1 MGTPVETPSE
11 FVADELGRIVDLAK
25 LRLEQYRLHAAQL
38 APNSRQAIAA
48 KEEVLERERV
58 LLRLETWRSS
68 LAEDV
73 RVPVDVAKAMKC
85 DRESLTRQVRTGR
98 LERLGRKQRR

>member
-1 MGTPVETPSE
+1 ESR
-11 FVADELGRIVDLAK
+11 ARS
-25 LRLEQYRLHAAQL
+25 AQL
-38 APNSRQAIAA
+38 LPNSRLAIAA
-48 KEEVLERERV
+48 QEEVIERERV

-98 LERLGRKQRR
+98 LERLGRKQRRSDTIVSTSWRWVTVDRAQHRQ